1 MDRRSQILRGELK
14 FPEQIMT
21 IMDADSTQQTNIQMF
36 WDNIWVNYL
45 REKPCDTITWFE
57 MFTPEFFNT
66 LILHLSRSGWISSII
81 ENNYANIHLNDEKL
95 MKWVS
100 KEELR
105 NLKFTYKFNKYRLKK
120 TKSEL
125 ADIVQI
131 NGQHRPT
138 GLHRYGFMK
147 AGNNIFKYDTK
158 YLLKYLP
165 EITENI
171 KKGLGPTSKDIS
183 YQEINDELINWYSVD
198 GTEYTL
204 GNCLIDSRGRSIFQC
219 SKKIF
224 NPVSCKDARALLIT
238 EPQKLTIDGVK
249 VVFAAIAELLGYRGK
264 NIEDKIKFG
273 EASYILRTLP
283 DIEEMRA
290 DKDYDDLHVR
300 IWLERIY
307 DNLSDIDN
315 WTVPIEM
322 DALASVIQFIG
333 VLTNDHE
340 YMDRTNMI
348 NEQFK
353 DAWTVS
359 YCSRNHV
366 KKAMTP
372 RLYGS
377 GKNPKDLWDKNKLE
391 YSQVQL
397 NKIAEEISVGIYANA
412 NNFKDF
418 IINNVVPQKKMKVRV
433 WNEEFE
439 IECNRFKWEETVP
452 TTYLVYDSQGNG
464 KLRKVTRNL
473 NRVPDVNQ
481 FKRYFVTCLVHN
493 LDSQVAD
500 FICNNVN
507 WVLPNHDS
515 FTIHPNDAME
525 VRQIYTNKML
535 EIYKNRKKI
544 LKDYFNSIGIEKEY
558 KDKNE
563 EEITSFL
570 PWCLK

>member
-21 IMDADSTQQTNIQMF
+21 IMGVDDTQRANIQMF

-45 REKPCDTITWFE
+45 REKPCDTLTWFE
-57 MFTPEFFNT
+57 MFTPNFFNT
-66 LILHLSRSGWISSII
+66 LLLHLSRSGWISSII
-81 ENNYANIHLNDEKL
+81 ENNYANIHLNEEKL
-95 MKWVS
+95 LKWVS

-105 NLKFTYKFNKYRLKK
+105 NLKYTYKFNKYRLKK

-125 ADIVQI
+125 ADVVQI

-147 AGNNIFKYDTK
+147 AGNNVFKYDTS

-165 EITENI
+165 EITDNI

-183 YQEINDELINWYSVD
+183 YQEINDELLNWYSVD

-238 EPQKLTIDGVK
+238 KPQKLTVDGVK

-290 DKDYDDLHVR
+290 KQNYDDLHVR

-315 WTVPIEM
+315 WVVPIEM

-348 NEQFK
+348 GEQFK
-353 DAWTVS
+353 DAWTVD

-397 NKIAEEISVGIYANA
+397 NKIAAEISIGIYSNA
-412 NNFKDF
+412 NSFKDF
-418 IINNVVPQKKMKVRV
+418 IINHVVPQKKMKVRV

-452 TTYLVYDSQGNG
+452 VTYLVYDSQGSG

-500 FICNNVN
+500 CICKNVR

-515 FTIHPNDAME
+515 FTVHPNDAME
-525 VRQIYTNKML
+525 VRQIYTGEMSK
-535 EIYKNRKKI
+535 IYKNRKKI
-544 LKDYFNSIGIEKEY
+544 LKDYFTSIGIDKEY
-558 KDKNE
+558 KDKDT
-563 EEITSFL
+563 EEITAFL

>member
-1 MDRRSQILRGELK
+1 MDRRSQILRGELQ
-14 FPEQIMT
+14 FPKQILELMKAT
-21 IMDADSTQQTNIQMF
+21 DDEKVNIEAF
-36 WDNIWVNYL
+36 WNNIWVNYL
-45 REKPCDTITWFE
+45 REKPCDTIAWLEQFDPTR
-57 MFTPEFFNT
+57 FNT
-66 LILHLSRSGWISSII
+66 LLIHLSRSGWINSII
-81 ENNYANIHLNDEKL
+81 ENNYANIHLNDSKL
-95 MKWVS
+95 LKWIS
-100 KEELR
+100 KEEIQ
-105 NLKFTYKFNKYRLKK
+105 NLKFRFKFEKYRLRK
-120 TKSEL
+120 TKSVL
-125 ADIVQI
+125 HDIVQI

-138 GLHRYGFMK
+138 GINRYGFEK
-147 AGNNIFKYDTK
+147 AGNNTFKYDTK
-158 YLLKYLP
+158 YIFKYLP

-183 YQEINDELINWYSVD
+183 YQEINDELLNWYSVNN
-198 GTEYTL
+198 TEYTL
-204 GNCLIDSRGRSIFQC
+204 GNCIIDSRGRSIFQC

-238 EPQKLTIDGVK
+238 EPQKLSVDGVK

-273 EASYILRTLP
+273 EASYILRSLP

-290 DKDYDDLHVR
+290 NQDYDDLHVR

-307 DNLSDIDN
+307 DNLSDVDN

-322 DALASVIQFIG
+322 DALASVLQFIG

-348 NEQFK
+348 GEQFK
-353 DAWTVS
+353 DAWTVP

-377 GKNPKDLWDKNKLE
+377 GKHPKELWDKNRLN
-391 YSQVQL
+391 YSVQQL
-397 NKIAEEISVGIYANA
+397 NKIAEEISVGIYSNA

-418 IINNVVPQKKMKVRV
+418 IINNVEPQASMKVRV

-439 IECNRFKWEETVP
+439 IECNRFKWEETVEV
-452 TTYLVYDSQGNG
+452 TYMVYDSQNNG

-493 LDSQVAD
+493 LDSQVANH
-500 FICNNVN
+500 ICNNTD

-515 FTIHPNDAME
+515 FTVHPNDASH
-525 VRQIYTNKML
+525 VRKLYTDMMM

-544 LKDYFNSIGIEKEY
+544 LKDYLNSIGIDKEY